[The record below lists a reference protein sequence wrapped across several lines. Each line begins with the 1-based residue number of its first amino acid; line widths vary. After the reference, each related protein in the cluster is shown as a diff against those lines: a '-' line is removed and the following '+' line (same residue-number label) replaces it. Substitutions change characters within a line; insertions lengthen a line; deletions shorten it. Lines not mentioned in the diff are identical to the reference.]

1 MGLSWA
7 RKEVGIMGY
16 YVARILEIGEILETE
31 NFRTIYKASI
41 LHARC
46 HLSSDSS
53 CHNVEVVFSKVD
65 DIKEE
70 RNPINPVYLTYT
82 YVNEQHI
89 ATLVID
95 RYGYALEFSDGRI
108 YQIDWEE
115 NKDVLSV
122 R

>member
-1 MGLSWA
+1 MGF
-7 RKEVGIMGY
+7 
-16 YVARILEIGEILETE
+16 YVARIKETGEILETE
-31 NFRTIYKASI
+31 NFRIIYKASI
-41 LHARC
+41 QNARC
-46 HLSSDSS
+46 HLDYDSS
-53 CHNVEVVFSKVD
+53 CHNVEVVLSKVD
-65 DIKEE
+65 GIKEE
-70 RNPINPVYLTYT
+70 RNPLNPVFITCT

-108 YQIDWEE
+108 YQIDWEG

>member
-1 MGLSWA
+1 MGF
-7 RKEVGIMGY
+7 
-16 YVARILEIGEILETE
+16 YVARIEETGEIFETE

-46 HLSSDSS
+46 HLASVSS

-65 DIKEE
+65 DVEEE
-70 RNPINPVYLTYT
+70 RNPLNPVYVTFT

-108 YQIDWEE
+108 YQIDWEGKE
-115 NKDVLSV
+115 DVLSV